1 VTERTDLPV
10 SDIHLV
16 GGEMLLWS
24 DLAPTAGK
32 GAVVGRVSWPL
43 MRALARRANTALVLG
58 PHDPGLVG
66 VLLDE
71 GSSVSILVRSS
82 GDAQDIARRYS
93 EARGLD
99 VYCGAFE
106 QFQPAQQFDLVVAL
120 GGFDRLSSVD
130 TGETAW
136 AEIFERVAAL
146 LAPGGRLVLGVE
158 NQLGVHRI
166 VDTHTPLS
174 DWGDDAWSPR
184 DLAEET
190 HPPGLDELRRRFTSG
205 GLVEVGLYGAYPEAQ
220 RPTLAVAAPVF
231 DDDKLRNTLA
241 ALIKAAF
248 SQGFAGRQVLSDPG
262 TLSRLALQ
270 SGLGLH
276 LAPLWIAV
284 VTRPGD
290 QADGGALALEP
301 QMIIGEDASAEY
313 WSVAYEAEPR
323 GESGWLRRT
332 YGTGANAPLRALGRV
347 QRDVGLLNGS
357 TAYGDLLEELLMAM
371 TVRQDLREVRRLVR
385 GYVEWLG
392 THVVPGPD
400 GRPTLSGQ
408 HVFATPDN
416 VVKHEGKFDLHDPSW
431 SFNGVVPFN
440 VMLTRS
446 FQRFATRLLHGGY
459 RHPWP
464 TTLNADQ
471 LTRTM
476 LAMADQGVTQDD
488 FFTAARLD
496 AEIAAAI
503 NDLSPAE
510 EAARVTMLLAD
521 PTAGSGAVEDEVHGY
536 RESLALVSRL
546 REELR
551 TARGQVEWLDSRLI
565 HRERQLVRLRR
576 TEEQLRSSV
585 SYRLGR
591 ALTAPLR
598 VPMSRLA
605 HVLRS
610 SAKNSKNSKNS
621 EDTSKS

>member
-1 VTERTDLPV
+1 
-10 SDIHLV
+10 
-16 GGEMLLWS
+16 
-24 DLAPTAGK
+24 
-32 GAVVGRVSWPL
+32 
-43 MRALARRANTALVLG
+43 
-58 PHDPGLVG
+58 

-82 GDAQDIARRYS
+82 SDAQDIARRYS
-93 EARGLD
+93 EVRGLD

-106 QFQPAQQFDLVVAL
+106 QFQPEQQFDLVVAL
-120 GGFDRLSSVD
+120 GGVDRLSSVD

-136 AEIFERVAAL
+136 GEIFERVTAM
-146 LAPGGRLVLGVE
+146 LAPGGRLALGVE

-166 VDTHTPLS
+166 IDTHTPLS

-190 HPPGLDELRRRFTSG
+190 RPPGLDELRRRITGS
-205 GLVEVGLYGAYPEAQ
+205 GLVEDGLYGAFPEAQ

-231 DDDKLRNTLA
+231 EDAQCRGTVT

-248 SQGFAGRQVLSDPG
+248 SRGFAGRQVLSDPG

-270 SGLGLH
+270 NGLGLQ
-276 LAPLWIAV
+276 LAPLWIAFLS
-284 VTRPGD
+284 RPVPDSDSGTP
-290 QADGGALALEP
+290 ALEP
-301 QMIIGEDASAEY
+301 QMIIGEDAPAEY
-313 WSVAYEAEPR
+313 WSVAYEAVPQ
-323 GESGWLRRT
+323 GESGWVRRT
-332 YGTGANAPLRALGRV
+332 FDDASSAQLRALGRV

-357 TAYGDLLEELLMAM
+357 TAYGDLLDELLMAM

-392 THVVPGPD
+392 THTVAGPD
-400 GRPTLSGQ
+400 GRPALSGQ

-416 VVKHEGKFDLHDPSW
+416 VVTYEGKFDLHDPSW
-431 SFNGVVPFN
+431 SFNGTAPLNVV
-440 VMLTRS
+440 LTRS

-476 LAMADQGVTQDD
+476 LAMAEQGITQDD
-488 FFTAARLD
+488 VFTAARLD
-496 AEIAAAI
+496 AEIAAAV
-503 NDLSPAE
+503 NDLSPTE
-510 EAARVTMLLAD
+510 EAARVSSLLAD
-521 PTAGSGAVEDEVHGY
+521 PTTGGSAVEDEVHGY

-546 REELR
+546 RDELR

-576 TEEQLRSSV
+576 TDERLRTSV
-585 SYRLGR
+585 SYKLGR

-610 SAKNSKNSKNS
+610 SAKKSN
-621 EDTSKS
+621 DTENTST